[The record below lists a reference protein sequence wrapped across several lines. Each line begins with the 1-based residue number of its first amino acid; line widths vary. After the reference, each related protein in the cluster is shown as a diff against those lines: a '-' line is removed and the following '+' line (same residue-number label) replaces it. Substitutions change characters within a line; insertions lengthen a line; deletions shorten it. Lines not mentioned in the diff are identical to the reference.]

1 MLASRFREAHR
12 VCRIAAVVAFI
23 GCSSSPTEPGQLI
36 LSVTT
41 SGVDQDSDGYLYSLD
56 GNPAAVLAPNDEVTI
71 SGLDAGI
78 HQLTI
83 DGVASNCT
91 LSGSSPRSV
100 AVSSGE
106 TRVIDL
112 QVQCTASSGLATL
125 RITTVTTGDVDADGY
140 TYTLDNGVPAPIGP
154 NATVTVTGQTPGAH
168 QLVIGGVDS
177 HCTVSGGTTR
187 SITLSAG
194 LTTTHQI
201 NVSCTASF
209 PTILA
214 TVPLSGM
221 PYGVAVSPNGV
232 IYAALIGSTA
242 LARGDLTSRTFPGSV
257 QVGFTPPHV
266 VFNPAGTIAYATLQT
281 GQGVAVV
288 DVATNALVT
297 TVPLS
302 GDGFNLIVSPDGQ
315 RVYVT
320 TDVGTLYVIDASDN
334 SVVTTLPVGA
344 AANGLAFSPDGS
356 VLYVSSRDAGTVV
369 AVDPQTNAL
378 TRTYTLG
385 GMPQRLA
392 VSPDGTELYVANES
406 SGLNVVDVAS
416 GDVSSTSFGTAA
428 YGLGLTPD
436 GGHLYVLLPATGQLR
451 VLDRA
456 TRTEVKNLFVGGTPR
471 NVVFAADG
479 TTALVAN
486 EQAIVFVGDPSTP

>member
-1 MLASRFREAHR
+1 MG
-12 VCRIAAVVAFI
+12 AVVAFL
-23 GCSSSPTEPGQLI
+23 GCSSSEPSDPGQLT

-41 SGVDQDSDGYLYSLD
+41 FGVDQDSDGYLYSLD
-56 GNPAAVLAPNDEVTI
+56 GNPAAVLGPNDEVTI
-71 SGLDAGI
+71 SGLNAGI

-83 DGVASNCT
+83 DGVASNCN

-112 QVQCTASSGLATL
+112 RVECTAISGLATL
-125 RITTVTTGDVDADGY
+125 QITTVTTGDVDADGY
-140 TYTLDNGVPAPIGP
+140 TYTLDNGVPATIGS
-154 NATVTVTGQTPGAH
+154 NSTVTVTGQTPGAH
-168 QLVIGGVDS
+168 QLVIGGVAGN
-177 HCTVSGGTTR
+177 CTVSGGTTR

-194 LTTTHQI
+194 LTTLHQVS
-201 NVSCTASF
+201 VSCV
-209 PTILA
+209 PTSPAVLA
-214 TVPLSGM
+214 TVALTDA
-221 PYGVAVSPNGV
+221 PYGVAVSDDGV
-232 IYAALIGSTA
+232 IYAALIGGTT
-242 LARGDLTSRTFPGSV
+242 LARGDLISRAFTSSV
-257 QVGFTPPHV
+257 QVGSTPPHV
-266 VFNPAGTIAYATLQT
+266 VFNPAGTTAYATLQT
-281 GQGVAVV
+281 GQELAVV

-302 GDGFNLIVSPDGQ
+302 SDGFNLIVSPDGQ

-320 TDVGTLYVIDASDN
+320 TAGGTLYVIDASDN

-369 AVDPQTNAL
+369 AIDPQTNAV

-392 VSPDGTELYVANES
+392 VSPDGSELYVANES
-406 SGLNVVDVAS
+406 SGLNVVNVAS

-456 TRTEVKNLFVGGTPR
+456 TRIEVKNLFVGGTPR
-471 NVVFAADG
+471 NVAFAADG